1 MMKQQFFLF
10 LAVIVMISSVIE
22 AGRGKEFMSSL
33 KEKLGGVKE
42 KIKHSWNKLTS
53 MSEYACPVI
62 EKWCEDHC
70 EANKAIG
77 KCENTECKCLKLS
90 K

>member
-22 AGRGKEFMSSL
+22 AGKGKEFMTNV
-33 KEKLGGVKE
+33 KEKLSKA
-42 KIKHSWNKLTS
+42 KDKMKSSWNRLTS

-62 EKWCEDHC
+62 EKWCEDPWG
-70 EANKAIG
+70 AKKAIG
-77 KCENTECKCLKLS
+77 KWEATECKCLTLPE
-90 K
+90 

>member
-22 AGRGKEFMSSL
+22 AEKGKEFMANI
-33 KEKLGGVKE
+33 KEKLNEVKE
-42 KIKHSWNKLTS
+42 KVKSSWNKLTS

-70 EANKAIG
+70 EAKKAIG
-77 KCENTECKCLKLS
+77 KCDDTKCKCLKLP